1 MPVYINDHFTD
12 NEKATLHVSDLSIQ
26 RGYAVFDFCRTVKM
40 VPLFLNDHLDRFL
53 HSAHAMRMQVHY
65 TKPQLTDII
74 HELVQRSGIAD
85 AGIRM
90 MLTGGYSAD
99 GYHPS
104 KPNLVITCN
113 AVRTTTQADFDK
125 GLSAITYEYQR
136 ELPHIKS
143 INYLMAVWLQPML
156 RMEQADDVI
165 YFNRQSITEFPRS
178 NVFVVTAGNKL
189 VTPANNILQGITR
202 KKILSIATGIIAV
215 EERDISVDELQQAS
229 EIFTTSTTKKV
240 MPVVKLNGKPVNGG
254 KPGNTSRVLYQQ
266 LLELEKTT
274 LQPVSA

>member
-1 MPVYINDHFTD
+1 M
-12 NEKATLHVSDLSIQ
+12 SDLSIQ
-26 RGYAVFDFCRTVKM
+26 RGYAVFDFCRTVKA

-74 HELVQRSGIAD
+74 HELVQRSGFAD
-85 AGIRM
+85 AGIRI

-104 KPNLVITCN
+104 KPNLIITCT

-156 RMEQADDVI
+156 RMQQADDVI
-165 YFNRQSITEFPRS
+165 YFNKQSVTEFPRS
-178 NVFVVTAGNKL
+178 NVFIVTPGNKL

-202 KKILSIATGIIAV
+202 KKILSLAGGIIAV

-240 MPVVKLNGKPVNGG
+240 MPVVKLNGMPVNNG
-254 KPGNTSRVLYQQ
+254 KPGNISRALYQQ

-274 LQPVSA
+274 LQPASA

>member
-26 RGYAVFDFCRTVKM
+26 RGYAVFDFFRTVKT
-40 VPLFLNDHLDRFL
+40 VPLFLDDHLERFL
-53 HSAHAMRMQVHY
+53 HSAHAMRLQVHY
-65 TKPQLTDII
+65 TKPQLTGII
-74 HELVQRSGIAD
+74 HELIQRSAAAD
-85 AGIRM
+85 AGIRI

-99 GYHPS
+99 SYHPS
-104 KPNLVITCN
+104 KPNLIITCN
-113 AVRTTTQADFDK
+113 AVRTTTQDDFDK
-125 GLSAITYEYQR
+125 GFSAITYEYQR

-156 RMEQADDVI
+156 KMQQADDVI
-165 YFNRQSITEFPRS
+165 YFNKQSVTEFPRS
-178 NVFVVTAGNKL
+178 NVFIVTADNKL

-202 KKILSIATGIIAV
+202 KKILSLATDIIAV

-240 MPVVKLNGKPVNGG
+240 MPVVKLNGKPVNDG
-254 KPGNTSRVLYQQ
+254 KPGNISKALYQK
-266 LLELEKTT
+266 LLELEKAAA
-274 LQPVSA
+274 QPVSQ